1 MPSNSKFT
9 RDDDGNIAVRVVSN
23 TGVSEQPESMFT
35 TDEDGNVAVRVVYGT
50 GGGGGDSHNKGYFA
64 DLEALQEAYPTAEAG
79 DWAIVGSTDTVW
91 IWDTDNSE
99 WVDSDQKGQ
108 VTSVNNQT
116 GAVTIKTIN
125 NNELVGSGN
134 VELSTYLTYPNTWT
148 TNSTT
153 KAFCDIIAAD
163 TTATVGKAYLGEV
176 TFSDL
181 PASMVNGEVVVEIM
195 SGTTSANKVIVL
207 SLKSGNVSP
216 YAWQYVYWN
225 GGTNTSGWKTFGD
238 TLPSQTGNSGKF
250 LTTDGTNTSWG
261 AALVNKA
268 TGTDSVV
275 IESTYTNK
283 TNSIKIGKN
292 AAGGDYC
299 VTVGA
304 ASSSSTVNNYT
315 TSVGYAAGCTAEYA
329 TAIGSRARARANY
342 AIQLGSMQTETS
354 NTDANTFKVANSNG
368 NFEIMSANG
377 TIPADRLVN
386 SINKYSTMP
395 TASADNLGW
404 VVQYTGTTDSTYTH
418 GYIYECVS
426 DGGNPATYSWT
437 AVEVQAG
444 GSSLPSQT
452 GNSGKFLTTDG
463 TDASWGDALALS
475 GGTMTGDIQFNY
487 STSTTSS
494 SKGVFFYNTST
505 GEQVKITVKYSNST
519 SYLKLW
525 KWEMSGWG
533 DGYSLYV
540 PESTTSSTYGKI
552 GTETHP
558 VLRANVKYI
567 KGVNGSDIEVPT
579 TGGTMAVIG
588 VNTTITLASAN
599 WSSNS
604 QTVNVT
610 GITATGIVFVSPDP
624 TDQSAYTSAGI
635 TCSAQGAGTLTFTCD
650 TTPSAD
656 IDVNVVCL

>member
-1 MPSNSKFT
+1 MAVRTVSATEQSTVVNPNDVYT
-9 RDDDGNIAVRVVSN
+9 RDTDGNLCIR
-23 TGVSEQPESMFT
+23 T
-35 TDEDGNVAVRVVYGT
+35 T
-50 GGGGGDSHNKGYFA
+50 GGGDQHNLGYFA
-64 DLEALQEAYPTAEAG
+64 TQSALEEAYPTAEAG

-116 GAVTIKTIN
+116 GDITIKTIN

-181 PASMVNGEVVVEIM
+181 PASLVNGEVVVEIM

-250 LTTDGTNTSWG
+250 LTTDGTDTSWG
-261 AALVNKA
+261 EALVNKA

-368 NFEIMSANG
+368 NFEIMSADG
-377 TIPADRLVN
+377 TIPTARLT
-386 SINKYSTMP
+386 K
-395 TASADNLGW
+395 
-404 VVQYTGTTDSTYTH
+404 
-418 GYIYECVS
+418 
-426 DGGNPATYSWT
+426 
-437 AVEVQAG
+437 
-444 GSSLPSQT
+444 
-452 GNSGKFLTTDG
+452 
-463 TDASWGDALALS
+463 
-475 GGTMTGDIQFNY
+475 
-487 STSTTSS
+487 
-494 SKGVFFYNTST
+494 
-505 GEQVKITVKYSNST
+505 
-519 SYLKLW
+519 
-525 KWEMSGWG
+525 
-533 DGYSLYV
+533 
-540 PESTTSSTYGKI
+540 
-552 GTETHP
+552 
-558 VLRANVKYI
+558 
-567 KGVNGSDIEVPT
+567 
-579 TGGTMAVIG
+579 

-610 GITATGIVFVSPDP
+610 GMTATGIVMVSPDP

-635 TCSAQGAGTLTFTCD
+635 ICSAQGAGTLTFTCD

-656 IDVNVVCL
+656 IDVVVVML